1 MIQKGAIFKTSVR
14 NSALVTFYFYPF
26 IFLNF
31 FLVLLIGALKAPE
44 KKCFLPLLHEA
55 PLGKTSH
62 VNTPFIWVLSLS
74 LGVF

>member
-44 KKCFLPLLHEA
+44 KKCFLPLLHA
-55 PLGKTSH
+55 SLGKMRH

-74 LGVF
+74 LRAF

>member
-55 PLGKTSH
+55 PLGKMSH

-74 LGVF
+74 LGAF